1 MAQQKLSVLFLC
13 TGNSARSQMAEALL
27 RHHGSKR
34 FDAFSA
40 GTHPEGVDPRTLETL
55 QAAGISSAGL
65 TSKAVETYTD
75 QHFDFVIALCDN
87 AHQRCPYWPGS
98 GHVLD
103 WGFSDPKADPN
114 PGGFARTL
122 NAIEQRIRMF
132 IEVNSK
138 VRPLYSPLTATLFY
152 KSLADELRLKMLLLI
167 ERHTELCV
175 CDLTDALNESQPK
188 VSRHLAQLR
197 KSGVLSDRRQGQWV
211 YYRLHPAMP
220 AWMREVLSLTASAN
234 GMLIEDCLRNMTF
247 QACNGEPTCHDADAA
262 DVGS

>member
-1 MAQQKLSVLFLC
+1 MAQQKLRVLFLC

-27 RHHGSKR
+27 RHHGKNR

-40 GTHPEGVDPRTLETL
+40 GTHPEGVDPRTIETL
-55 QAAGISSAGL
+55 SAAGISSAGL
-65 TSKAVETYTD
+65 TSKAVETYEG

-103 WGFSDPKADPN
+103 WGFSDPKADTN
-114 PGGFARTL
+114 ANGFARSL
-122 NAIEQRIRMF
+122 SAIEERIRMF

-138 VRPLYSPLTATLFY
+138 ARQQYSALTAIGFY
-152 KSLADELRLKMLLLI
+152 KSLADELRLKMLLMI
-167 ERHTELCV
+167 ERNNELCV
-175 CDLTDALNESQPK
+175 CDLTEALGESQPK

-220 AWMREVLSLTASAN
+220 QWMRDVITLTAEAN
-234 GMLIEDCLRNMTF
+234 GVLFKECQQKLTH
-247 QACNGEPTCHDADAA
+247 QSCE
-262 DVGS
+262 S

>member
-1 MAQQKLSVLFLC
+1 MAQQKLRVLFLC

-27 RHHGSKR
+27 RHHGNQR

-40 GTHPEGVDPRTLETL
+40 GTHPEGVDPRTIETL
-55 QAAGISSAGL
+55 STAGISSAGL
-65 TSKAVETYTD
+65 TSKAIETYQG

-114 PGGFARTL
+114 PGGFARAL
-122 NAIEQRIRMF
+122 SAIEERIRLF

-138 VRPLYSPLTATLFY
+138 ARQLYSPLTAAGFY
-152 KSLADELRLKMLLLI
+152 KSLSDDLRLKLLLLI
-167 ERHTELCV
+167 ERSHELCV
-175 CDLTDALNESQPK
+175 CDLTEALGETQPK

-197 KSGVLSDRRQGQWV
+197 KAGVLSDRRQGQWV

-220 AWMREVLSLTASAN
+220 QWMRNVLTITAEANAALIKDCQQNLSYQSCESVAN
-234 GMLIEDCLRNMTF
+234 G
-247 QACNGEPTCHDADAA
+247 
-262 DVGS
+262 